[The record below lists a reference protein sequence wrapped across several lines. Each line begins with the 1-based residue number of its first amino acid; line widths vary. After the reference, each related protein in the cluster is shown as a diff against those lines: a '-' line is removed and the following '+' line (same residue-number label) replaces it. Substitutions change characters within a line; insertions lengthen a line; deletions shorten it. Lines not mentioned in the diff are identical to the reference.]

1 MQGAWCSTVHSS
13 VTPVTKEATAG
24 QSFFFFFRQD
34 NLEAKLSYI
43 VRRWVSKS
51 GVCLFSDTYKEKKYS
66 VNVTNS
72 YHASQALKI

>member
-1 MQGAWCSTVHSS
+1 MQGAWCSAVRLS
-13 VTPVTKEATAG
+13 PLRLRRL
-24 QSFFFFFRQD
+24 RQD

-43 VRRWVSKS
+43 VRHWVNKS
-51 GVCLFSDTYKEKKYS
+51 GVCLFSDTYRKRNS